1 MTRRDYIF
9 LAECFAATLG
19 TVGLRLHERRGVAVA
34 ARDMAYKLAL
44 ANPRF
49 DQVLFLRN
57 CGLPNAAAMV
67 CEGSPNYEGSYG
79 GTD

>member
-9 LAECFAATLG
+9 LAECFAASLSAIGPT
-19 TVGLRLHERRGVAVA
+19 LHERRGVALA

-49 DQVLFLRN
+49 DQVLFLAN
-57 CGLPNAAAMV
+57 CGIPNAASV
-67 CEGSPNYEGSYG
+67 VIDGCPNYG
-79 GTD
+79 GTE

>member
-9 LAECFAATLG
+9 LAECFALTLATAGLPANDRYA
-19 TVGLRLHERRGVAVA
+19 VGRA
-34 ARDMAYKLAL
+34 ARDMAYRLAL

-49 DQVLFLRN
+49 DQVLFLAN
-57 CGLPNAAAMV
+57 CGIANAASAV
-67 CEGSPNYEGSYG
+67 ADTFTGSYG

>member
-1 MTRRDYIF
+1 MTRRDYVF
-9 LAECFAATLG
+9 LAECFASTLA
-19 TVGLRLHERRGVAVA
+19 TVGLTLHERRGVAHA
-34 ARDMAYKLAL
+34 ARHMAYNLAL

-57 CGLPNAAAMV
+57 CGLAGIAESIMQGCPN
-67 CEGSPNYEGSYG
+67 YG